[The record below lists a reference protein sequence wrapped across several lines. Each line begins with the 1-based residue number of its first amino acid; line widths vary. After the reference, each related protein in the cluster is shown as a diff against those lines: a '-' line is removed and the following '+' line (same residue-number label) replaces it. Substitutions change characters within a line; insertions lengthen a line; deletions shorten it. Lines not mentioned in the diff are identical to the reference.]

1 MPLEY
6 SYINNDDTTEIIK
19 KKHRNTIK
27 NRKPSKKVKDFIQLL
42 EKEKEKKMYNIHNTD
57 DTDDDDASIHE
68 FIPPPNPILTK
79 QKLNK
84 TVKNVDYKPIQTNI
98 YSTDIDNLGMAT
110 NDIDGNEIDAFNDLG
125 IEEGTA
131 DYNKVIP
138 YFTQATNNS
147 NLHGS
152 RDELMKK
159 LNYMIH
165 LLEENKD
172 EKVENVTEELIL
184 YMFLGIFVI
193 FIVDSFARAGKYT
206 R

>member
-98 YSTDIDNLGMAT
+98 YSTDIDNLGLAT
-110 NDIDGNEIDAFNDLG
+110 DDIGGNGIDAFNDLG

-138 YFTQATNNS
+138 YFTQATNNA